1 MSLWWL
7 LALLAREV
15 PLHAERQAPHG
26 AEVISACFFA
36 YALKLD
42 MPGSSHHTIR
52 ASDFQQKVV
61 SFYGG
66 GTSPAPLLE
75 AYWLLALPTHF
86 QEAVLKECPP
96 MVVLSY
102 FLAAETKFYTEPSL
116 AQEFLATGA
125 GIFHRLEE
133 RVAGLIRES
142 WPIDAAF
149 DRIQRVHATTQRLQS
164 RPPADIELDVVLAFC
179 REDLRWLEVA
189 MPRWAPGR
197 TRVFVYSKCGEAPK
211 LRGLPDHIQVIHTPV
226 NDAGPGGRKDECSAY
241 LTHLAKAVETQTA
254 GEYTLFLQA
263 DALNHVRPQF
273 LHVVMQSLQ
282 LRTLDLPFLHLG
294 QSRMVSSTSPCKRA
308 IFEQVVGRKQST
320 IASGYC
326 CAQFMARKDTLLAPG
341 QLWSRALQAM
351 DDPLPSSCEHV
362 RRGAGMHCLVYES
375 IWHVMF
381 GFPEVLSPRA
391 SDTSLPS
398 FLRIP
403 EADGSD
409 LPDGARSTFYL
420 DRVGGEEDAAWLEE
434 LLAKESDISGAR
446 SMGYIGWSDQASG
459 G

>member
-1 MSLWWL
+1 
-7 LALLAREV
+7 
-15 PLHAERQAPHG
+15 
-26 AEVISACFFA
+26 
-36 YALKLD
+36 
-42 MPGSSHHTIR
+42 
-52 ASDFQQKVV
+52 
-61 SFYGG
+61 
-66 GTSPAPLLE
+66 
-75 AYWLLALPTHF
+75 
-86 QEAVLKECPP
+86 
-96 MVVLSY
+96 
-102 FLAAETKFYTEPSL
+102 
-116 AQEFLATGA
+116 
-125 GIFHRLEE
+125 
-133 RVAGLIRES
+133 
-142 WPIDAAF
+142 
-149 DRIQRVHATTQRLQS
+149 
-164 RPPADIELDVVLAFC
+164 
-179 REDLRWLEVA
+179 

-197 TRVFVYSKCGEAPK
+197 TRVFVYSKCGQAPK
-211 LRGLPDHIQVIHTPV
+211 LRGLPDRVQVIHTPV

-351 DDPLPSSCEHV
+351 DDPLPSGCEHV